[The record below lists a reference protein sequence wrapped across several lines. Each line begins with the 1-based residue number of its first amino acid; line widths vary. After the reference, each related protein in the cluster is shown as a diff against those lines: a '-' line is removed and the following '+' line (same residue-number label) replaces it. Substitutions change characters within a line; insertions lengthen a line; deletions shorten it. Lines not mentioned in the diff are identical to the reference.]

1 MKNITVDIEQAK
13 IEDLALLINEIT
25 EDIKKS
31 KGAALEDL
39 DKKKTWRQK
48 LQEFC
53 NFSKGKQKVV
63 LKDTLEDIRDTNVL
77 LQLLTILS
85 KKIYEEHN
93 EVLIEV
99 LKNLEDLYSD
109 IKDINDFKEE
119 LKKVVQEEIKELKE
133 FHTNKINIRNRSN
146 LADENI
152 NLLLS
157 TISFIYHL
165 KEDHSKIEQ
174 EYLEAIKIFFNRGS
188 YDIEDIDI
196 DNNNICLIEH
206 QQAEIFYAFVLEA
219 IAILYN
225 EDKSNPVSITT
236 INSDIISYIL
246 DEIGL
251 AGSIKKK
258 IELDVN
264 KELNDY
270 SKIDIHFVKKYEKHI
285 DNEDYL
291 LDDFSFI
298 TDENPESD
306 SYDDHLEQEKNIKF
320 DNNNITDEDDA
331 NDMTEKNTATEHYE
345 GIPLKVIE
353 DLKACDSNVCFETKD
368 YFFVGKGI
376 FKIFRSE
383 LQDIISYN
391 KSTKSYK
398 TITSIPKDSAAALAH
413 KSNLFI
419 SPGTDQLYVTDYE
432 NNILFYLYNNVLHK
446 IDLESDSCTIFDN
459 IELDDTIRSM
469 QLYNNKIVMCSYDNL
484 YLFDIEKKELQ
495 LITDSSEK
503 SIGGTV
509 STATI
514 LNDIIYF
521 YSSCGEKICADDG
534 GSIKNCICA
543 YDIKNKILKRI
554 ISISVDKLFTAYND
568 VYAIR
573 NSDDYQGYELCK
585 IIKNEKEY
593 ELMKITEYSCP
604 HTKITENYLLCYYDS
619 DIYCKNEDLFSIFA
633 FDFRKQTFEKIVTDC
648 YSYRNEGILKTK
660 WTKERSQY
668 RIFGNW
674 IYYYKDHICGG
685 YRSKEHT
692 TRHIYRTNINYPLQ
706 PVDLGEYNSN
716 QIFIQ
721 NQN

>member
-1 MKNITVDIEQAK
+1 MATRSYKRGASDTMLAFN
-13 IEDLALLINEIT
+13 DLLHKQE
-25 EDIKKS
+25 
-31 KGAALEDL
+31 AAL
-39 DKKKTWRQK
+39 
-48 LQEFC
+48 
-53 NFSKGKQKVV
+53 NFVG
-63 LKDTLEDIRDTNVL
+63 
-77 LQLLTILS
+77 
-85 KKIYEEHN
+85 
-93 EVLIEV
+93 
-99 LKNLEDLYSD
+99 
-109 IKDINDFKEE
+109 
-119 LKKVVQEEIKELKE
+119 EEIQTLNDKIQSHGNNIDSLCDHISNKEK
-133 FHTNKINIRNRSN
+133 
-146 LADENI
+146 LAFYSITPTFDI
-152 NLLLS
+152 
-157 TISFIYHL
+157 
-165 KEDHSKIEQ
+165 
-174 EYLEAIKIFFNRGS
+174 EYLEKEEKIVLIGILYLLANDTVPTHYQQEYIRSIQKYLNIKDYPAAICLDIIENIENLTTQKAMYQTILEYLSLQDSDYYDETVLQTDLLNLFNLNKKTCEKIKSHVELTIKIVGLKGLSEKYSSINF
-188 YDIEDIDI
+188 
-196 DNNNICLIEH
+196 
-206 QQAEIFYAFVLEA
+206 EA
-219 IAILYN
+219 I
-225 EDKSNPVSITT
+225 D
-236 INSDIISYIL
+236 
-246 DEIGL
+246 
-251 AGSIKKK
+251 
-258 IELDVN
+258 ELD
-264 KELNDY
+264 
-270 SKIDIHFVKKYEKHI
+270 S
-285 DNEDYL
+285 NE
-291 LDDFSFI
+291 
-298 TDENPESD
+298 P
-306 SYDDHLEQEKNIKF
+306 
-320 DNNNITDEDDA
+320 EDDA

-692 TRHIYRTNINYPLQ
+692 TRHIYRTNVNYPLQ